1 MDADMVEAY
10 IAVGLGAA
18 LVAFAVVAAALLYLQ
33 KIPETTVTIETGL
46 GQLRLGNMPD
56 PRAVAVAAVRAL
68 ALIVLGLTGGKLL
81 EIGLKE
87 KREVK
92 RDRELQR
99 YYQQYYYYQQY

>member
-1 MDADMVEAY
+1 
-10 IAVGLGAA
+10 
-18 LVAFAVVAAALLYLQ
+18 
-33 KIPETTVTIETGL
+33 
-46 GQLRLGNMPD
+46 MPD

-87 KREVK
+87 RREVK